1 MGDYDTACPWGPD
14 ALSTSTA
21 EPAMD
26 AYRLSIHAS
35 PQEAREH
42 AQMCIGVR
50 AHTYE
55 EQWSPAIHHT
65 SHSYISCLH
74 SSVSS
79 LFSFIF
85 THWP

>member
-14 ALSTSTA
+14 ALSTST
-21 EPAMD
+21 AMD

-50 AHTYE
+50 AHMYE
-55 EQWSPAIHHT
+55 KQGVLPSITPPTLT
-65 SHSYISCLH
+65 SAAYTPLFPPFLASY
-74 SSVSS
+74 S
-79 LFSFIF
+79 LIG
-85 THWP
+85 HD